1 MRDKIFQPLY
11 DVLPGALA
19 NLDIGSQR
27 PNDIIKLL
35 DQYNKPFDTMLL
47 NNGDVWRYFDS
58 YNQIF
63 NHPKLI
69 NKPVFLQTLGYT
81 NKYFGNSKWELSYPI
96 HYWPRWRLS
105 NSFSPKSNN
114 LNYGFSCL
122 NNRASIDR
130 LVLGYNFYI
139 NNLLDKIIFSQN
151 LIDSVNSIN
160 RVIQDFSFDR
170 FNEFLKL
177 LPIRILSEAN
187 RDQLVDF
194 RNFKGVVGGWANQ
207 PHPAFDDAYCQ
218 IYVESECEE
227 YPYTRNINL
236 PVMTEKSHKPFIA
249 RQLPVALAARGHL
262 AYLKGLGFE
271 TFDDLLS
278 TGYDDMKT
286 LEKIDCIV
294 LLVKKG
300 NDFIKDYYFNHL
312 REIQHNYELVNS
324 DKVEDLI
331 LERIKD
337 IIQ

>member
-1 MRDKIFQPLY
+1 MNKNGYAPLLGI
-11 DVLPGALA
+11 LPGKVAQLE
-19 NLDIGSQR
+19 IGSKF
-27 PNDIIKLL
+27 PTDIIKLL
-35 DQYNKPFDTMLL
+35 DQYNKPFDTMVLT
-47 NNGDVWRYFDS
+47 NGDVWRYFDS
-58 YNQIF
+58 RDLIF
-63 NHPKLI
+63 NHPKL
-69 NKPVFLQTLGYT
+69 KHKKVFIHNCGYD
-81 NKYFGNSKWELSYPI
+81 NIKFSENNYEIAVPI
-96 HYWPRWRLS
+96 HYWPRLRLS

-130 LVLGYNFYI
+130 LILGYNFYI

-160 RVIQDFSFDR
+160 RVIQDFSFDN
-170 FNEFLKL
+170 FDEFLKL
-177 LPIRILSEAN
+177 LPIRILSEAD

-194 RNFKGVVGGWANQ
+194 RNFKGVIGGWANQ

-236 PVMTEKSHKPFIA
+236 PIMTEKSHKPFIA

-278 TGYDDMKT
+278 TGYDDMQT

-294 LLVKKG
+294 QLVKKG

>member
-139 NNLLDKIIFSQN
+139 NNLLDT
-151 LIDSVNSIN
+151 
-160 RVIQDFSFDR
+160 
-170 FNEFLKL
+170 
-177 LPIRILSEAN
+177 
-187 RDQLVDF
+187 QLTV
-194 RNFKGVVGGWANQ
+194 
-207 PHPAFDDAYCQ
+207 
-218 IYVESECEE
+218 
-227 YPYTRNINL
+227 
-236 PVMTEKSHKPFIA
+236 
-249 RQLPVALAARGHL
+249 
-262 AYLKGLGFE
+262 
-271 TFDDLLS
+271 
-278 TGYDDMKT
+278 
-286 LEKIDCIV
+286 
-294 LLVKKG
+294 
-300 NDFIKDYYFNHL
+300 
-312 REIQHNYELVNS
+312 
-324 DKVEDLI
+324 
-331 LERIKD
+331 
-337 IIQ
+337 